1 VLKKLFLWIIL
12 TIGISLLF
20 YLNENE
26 ANAQQVPDIVFET
39 TNASAQPF
47 DDHNFIL
54 NIDNLN
60 KNKEICISRDCSF
73 EIIKFHDSGHPAGG
87 VSVPTPEIQSMY
99 SGVDFRIYDTVYKNM
114 SGLEREYQE
123 RWRIWANCDTKEI
136 KKDEISICVKN
147 EYDKI
152 TILNDFQGIE
162 IPLSLVSGTYDPKSN
177 VIKFT
182 ANFVE

>member
-1 VLKKLFLWIIL
+1 M
-12 TIGISLLF
+12 IGFFSSLF
-20 YLNENE
+20 YSQQQIH
-26 ANAQQVPDIVFET
+26 AQQSQQTSDIVFET

-47 DDHNFIL
+47 DDHNIMI
-54 NIDNLN
+54 NINNLN
-60 KNKEICISRDCSF
+60 KNKEICISGDCSF
-73 EIIKFHDSGHPAGG
+73 EIIKFHVSGHPTGG

-99 SGVDFRIYDTVYKNM
+99 SGVDFRIHDSAYNNM

-123 RWRIWANCDTKEI
+123 RWRIWANCDIEEI
-136 KKDEISICVKN
+136 KKDTVFMCGKN
-147 EYDKI
+147 PYDEI

-162 IPLSLVSGTYDPKSN
+162 IPLSLISGTYDPKSN

>member
-1 VLKKLFLWIIL
+1 MLKKLFLWIIL
-12 TIGISLLF
+12 TIGISSLF
-20 YLNENE
+20 YLNEKE
-26 ANAQQVPDIVFET
+26 TNAQQVPDIVFET

-99 SGVDFRIYDTVYKNM
+99 TGVDFRIYDSVYKNM

-136 KKDEISICVKN
+136 KKDEKEEGYFFPPLLRIDRFV
-147 EYDKI
+147 
-152 TILNDFQGIE
+152 
-162 IPLSLVSGTYDPKSN
+162 LSLFCVLLQNSS
-177 VIKFT
+177 IF
-182 ANFVE
+182 FLFSL